1 MSSFKQSFPRKW
13 FFEKRDWIVSDE
25 VEDETEEMT
34 EEELVAEE
42 EVNLQ
47 HFLFFEF
54 LNLQHFLFFEL
65 LNLQYF
71 LFFQFLNLQ
80 NFLLLGIFVKSFFP
94 QMVIPTVAV
103 EADKKENTV
112 CPVCREEFATF
123 YKQVGLYSSPFGLV
137 SYIVVSSGRG
147 RG

>member
-47 HFLFFEF
+47 NILFFEF
-54 LNLQHFLFFEL
+54 L
-65 LNLQYF
+65 
-71 LFFQFLNLQ
+71 
-80 NFLLLGIFVKSFFP
+80 
-94 QMVIPTVAV
+94 
-103 EADKKENTV
+103 
-112 CPVCREEFATF
+112 
-123 YKQVGLYSSPFGLV
+123 
-137 SYIVVSSGRG
+137 
-147 RG
+147 

>member
-47 HFLFFEF
+47 NFLFFE
-54 LNLQHFLFFEL
+54 HFHTFF
-65 LNLQYF
+65 
-71 LFFQFLNLQ
+71 
-80 NFLLLGIFVKSFFP
+80 S
-94 QMVIPTVAV
+94 
-103 EADKKENTV
+103 AD
-112 CPVCREEFATF
+112 
-123 YKQVGLYSSPFGLV
+123 GDSYSGCGGGQEGEHC
-137 SYIVVSSGRG
+137 VSSL
-147 RG
+147 

>member
-47 HFLFFEF
+47 SILFFEVLSRFF
-54 LNLQHFLFFEL
+54 L
-65 LNLQYF
+65 
-71 LFFQFLNLQ
+71 
-80 NFLLLGIFVKSFFP
+80 

-123 YKQVGLYSSPFGLV
+123 YKQVGLSSSPFGVV
-137 SYIVVSSGRG
+137 SYIVVFSGRG

>member
-47 HFLFFEF
+47 DFF
-54 LNLQHFLFFEL
+54 FFEL
-65 LNLQYF
+65 LSKV
-71 LFFQFLNLQ
+71 FF
-80 NFLLLGIFVKSFFP
+80 S
-94 QMVIPTVAV
+94 
-103 EADKKENTV
+103 AD
-112 CPVCREEFATF
+112 
-123 YKQVGLYSSPFGLV
+123 GDSYSGCGGGQEGEHC
-137 SYIVVSSGRG
+137 VSSL
-147 RG
+147 

>member
-47 HFLFFEF
+47 SILFFEF
-54 LNLQHFLFFEL
+54 FSHVFSVD
-65 LNLQYF
+65 
-71 LFFQFLNLQ
+71 
-80 NFLLLGIFVKSFFP
+80 GDS
-94 QMVIPTVAV
+94 
-103 EADKKENTV
+103 
-112 CPVCREEFATF
+112 
-123 YKQVGLYSSPFGLV
+123 YSGCGGGQEGEHC
-137 SYIVVSSGRG
+137 VSSL
-147 RG
+147 

>member
-47 HFLFFEF
+47 NFLFFEV
-54 LNLQHFLFFEL
+54 LSH
-65 LNLQYF
+65 
-71 LFFQFLNLQ
+71 
-80 NFLLLGIFVKSFFP
+80 IFS
-94 QMVIPTVAV
+94 
-103 EADKKENTV
+103 AD
-112 CPVCREEFATF
+112 
-123 YKQVGLYSSPFGLV
+123 GDSYSGCGGGQEGEHC
-137 SYIVVSSGRG
+137 VSSL
-147 RG
+147 